1 GDTALGIRLIP
12 LLFNLGTILLVARLT
27 RRFYGDTAALWA
39 LLLYAIQPAAFF
51 VGGWG
56 FPEAPLLFFWMLTL
70 SFVWRAVEERRSG
83 FWLAGGV
90 ALGAG
95 MLSKY
100 TAAFLVPST
109 FLYLLS
115 SKRDRHWLMTP
126 WPYLAGVCS
135 LLIFT
140 PVIYWNWTHEWVS
153 FRMQS
158 V

>member
-1 GDTALGIRLIP
+1 IAMVAIQFCVAAVFPVLPEEAYHWNFARHLDWSYYDHPPMVPWAIAIGRALLGDTALGIRLIP

-100 TAAFLVPST
+100 TAAFLVP
-109 FLYLLS
+109 
-115 SKRDRHWLMTP
+115 
-126 WPYLAGVCS
+126 
-135 LLIFT
+135 
-140 PVIYWNWTHEWVS
+140 
-153 FRMQS
+153 
-158 V
+158 